1 MMNEEIRV
9 APSVLSADF
18 RRLADEL
25 ADVSTADLLHY
36 DVMDGHF
43 VPNLSFGIDLLRT
56 VKSATE
62 LPVDVH
68 LMITN
73 PDEMVERY
81 LDAGADVVSFHYE
94 ATSHAHRLVSLIKDR
109 GAKASVAINPATPV
123 CMLEP
128 ILCDL
133 DMVLVMTVNPGY
145 GGQRFIESSLRKLR
159 RLRRMCDEQ
168 GVNPAIEVDGGIT
181 ARNAAEVAAAGANV
195 LVAGSSVFGAADR
208 AAAIAAIR
216 TSGTSGTSRRA

>member
-1 MMNEEIRV
+1 MMNDEIRV

-25 ADVSTADLLHY
+25 ADVSTADLLHC

-43 VPNLSFGIDLLRT
+43 VPNLSFGIDLLRA

-68 LMITN
+68 LMISN

-133 DMVLVMTVNPGY
+133 DMVLVMTVNPGF

>member
-1 MMNEEIRV
+1 MMNDEIRV

-133 DMVLVMTVNPGY
+133 DMVLVMTVNPGF
-145 GGQRFIESSLRKLR
+145 GGQRFIDSSLRKLR
-159 RLRRMCDEQ
+159 RLRRICDEQ

-181 ARNAAEVAAAGANV
+181 ARNAAEVVAAGANV

>member
-1 MMNEEIRV
+1 MEEILV

-18 RRLADEL
+18 TRLADEL
-25 ADVSTADLLHY
+25 GDVSSADLVHF

-43 VPNLSFGIDLLRT
+43 VPNLTFGLDVLRA
-56 VKSATE
+56 VKSATD

-68 LMITN
+68 LMISN

-133 DMVLVMTVNPGY
+133 DMVLVMTVNPGF

-216 TSGTSGTSRRA
+216 TSGTSGMSRRA